1 MMKQFSNGNFDLAIA
16 TFDVKHE
23 YQIQDMVKT
32 LASKNYA
39 KYSSSNMD
47 TIIEKLYTTQDETYD
62 ETMQEF
68 VTMYLN
74 EMPYIGLYF
83 KNNTMLANK
92 SVKGE
97 YKSTAGNPF
106 NNLINFYK

>member
-1 MMKQFSNGNFDLAIA
+1 MNDIL
-16 TFDVKHE
+16 
-23 YQIQDMVKT
+23 
-32 LASKNYA
+32 
-39 KYSSSNMD
+39 
-47 TIIEKLYTTQDETYD
+47 EKLKNSEEDVYE
-62 ETMQEF
+62 ETMKAF
-68 VTMYLN
+68 ITNYLN

-97 YKSTAGNPF
+97 YKSTATNPF